1 MTNVL
6 IHLSHIHNSCISFGG
21 DCNSNYGG
29 DHPQILDLLLQSLEI
44 NRQLVAGI
52 SSNWTS
58 EEELFFQLHKLISEH
73 KSLEL
78 KLSHLFNS

>member
-6 IHLSHIHNSCISFGG
+6 IHLSHIHNSCISLGG
-21 DCNSNYGG
+21 DCEANYGS
-29 DHPQILDLLLQSLEI
+29 DQIQMLDLLLQSLEI

-52 SSNWTS
+52 SSKWNS
-58 EEELFFQLHKLISEH
+58 EEELFTQLQKLILEQ

-78 KLSHLFNS
+78 KLSQFLNL